1 MTSSGSPTT
10 AAPTAAAQPQAP
22 GHGRVPY
29 KWIVLSCTTFGVLM
43 AMINASSLLIALPAI
58 FRGIHLNPVD
68 PGNFTYLLWIL
79 MGYGLVSAALV
90 VTAGRVGDMYG
101 RVRMF
106 KIGFVIFTAAA
117 VGLSLVWSTGGAGA
131 IEIIAFRMVQAAGGA
146 MMMANSAAIITDAFP
161 ADQRGMA
168 LGVNGVSLLAGSF
181 IGLIAGGLLAAVDW
195 RLVFLIN
202 IPVGIVGIVW
212 SFWKL
217 REMGERHR
225 ARIDWAGNLTF
236 AAGLAVLLTGITYG
250 IKPYGASNMG
260 WSNPFVIAMIA
271 GGIALLVA
279 FVFVE
284 LRVAEPMFHL
294 ALFRIRAF
302 AAGNLAVVLSSL
314 ANSGMQFMLIMWLQG
329 IWLPLHGYSFER
341 TPLWAGIYMLPL
353 TVGFLVAGPLS
364 GILSDRHG
372 ARPFATAGMLLAAL
386 SFLLLIALPADFA
399 YWTFAFVL
407 FLNGAAFG
415 MFAAPN
421 TAAIMNSVP
430 ARDRGVASGMRATS
444 QMLGQPLSIGI
455 FFSLMV
461 VGLTAHVPSAMF
473 GGLTAQHVP
482 VAVATPLSHMPP
494 TGYLFAAF
502 LGFNPLKELLGAHV
516 LGALPAG
523 AAHTLISKAFF
534 PSLIAGPFKDGI
546 VDVLVFAA
554 VMCLIAA
561 LASWLRG
568 GKFVHEEA
576 HASHGHGLARARSRS
591 EQRAEG

>member
-1 MTSSGSPTT
+1 MTSATSTSSPTP
-10 AAPTAAAQPQAP
+10 APAP
-22 GHGRVPY
+22 SRHRVPY

-58 FRGIHLNPVD
+58 FRGIHLNPLGED
-68 PGNFTYLLWIL
+68 NFTYLLWIL
-79 MGYGLVSAALV
+79 MGYGLISAALV
-90 VTAGRVGDMYG
+90 VTAGRIGDMYG

-117 VGLSLVWSTGGAGA
+117 VGLSLVWGTGASGALQ
-131 IEIIAFRMVQAAGGA
+131 IIAFRMVQAVGGS

-161 ADQRGMA
+161 HDQRGMA
-168 LGVNGVSLLAGSF
+168 LGINGVSLLAGSF

-202 IPVGIVGIVW
+202 VPVGIIGIVW
-212 SFWKL
+212 SFWQL
-217 REMGERHR
+217 HEMGERHR
-225 ARIDWAGNLTF
+225 ARIDWSGNLTF
-236 AAGLAVLLTGITYG
+236 AAGLAMVLTGITYG

-260 WSNPFVIAMIA
+260 WSDPFVLAMIG
-271 GGIALLVA
+271 GGIAVLVA
-279 FVFVE
+279 FVFIE

-294 ALFRIRAF
+294 GLFRIRAF
-302 AAGNLAVVLSSL
+302 AAGNLAVVLSSV

-329 IWLPLHGYSFER
+329 IWLPLHGYSFEQ

-353 TVGFLVAGPLS
+353 TAGFLAAGPVS
-364 GILSDRHG
+364 GILSDRYG
-372 ARPFATAGMLLAAL
+372 ARPFATAGMLLGAL
-386 SFLLLIALPADFA
+386 SFLLLIALPANFA
-399 YWTFAFVL
+399 YWSFALVL
-407 FLNGAAFG
+407 FLNGVAFG

-430 ARDRGVASGMRATS
+430 ARDRGVASGMRATC

-461 VGLTAHVPSAMF
+461 VGLTAHVPGAMF
-473 GGLTAQHVP
+473 AGLTGQHVP
-482 VAVATPLSHMPP
+482 AQVATPLSHMPP

-502 LGFNPLKELLGAHV
+502 LGFNPLKHLLGPHV
-516 LGALPAG
+516 LGALPAA
-523 AAHTLISKAFF
+523 AAHTLVSKVFF
-534 PSLIAGPFKDGI
+534 PLLIARPFKDGI

-554 VMCLIAA
+554 AMCTMAA

-568 GKFVHEEA
+568 GRFVHDEA
-576 HASHGHGLARARSRS
+576 LAHGHKTPRAARRS
-591 EQRAEG
+591 EELSQG